1 MVTEAFILAGGLGT
15 RLRSIVSDRP
25 KSMATIQG
33 KPLLEHLLNYLST
46 QGIEKFVI
54 CVGYL
59 APMIVGYFGDAYH
72 GKRISYSLQPEP
84 LGTGGALSKALQDF
98 PPNNPFLV
106 CNGDTFFPIDTSEL
120 LGALKEKAWA
130 VATFRSQDSD
140 RYGALTLGSNCEI
153 IGFRKRDST
162 NEGEF
167 SANSGIWIGNPAKI
181 CSPLS
186 ERAHPY
192 SLEEYL
198 SGSLQTRALAAVA
211 VEFEAPFIDIGIPD
225 DFARA
230 KEMDVFGGRRG

>member
-15 RLRSIVSDRP
+15 RLRSMVSDRP

-33 KPLLEHLLNYLST
+33 RPLLAHLLDYLSS

-59 APMIVGYFGDAYH
+59 APVIEGYFGDAYR
-72 GKRISYSLQPEP
+72 GRRVCYSVQPEP

-98 PPNNPFLV
+98 PPKNPFLV
-106 CNGDTFFPIDTSEL
+106 CNGDTFFPIDTSVL
-120 LGALKEKAWA
+120 VGALGEKAWA

-140 RYGALTLGSNCEI
+140 RFGALTLKNNCEI
-153 IGFRKRDST
+153 IGVRKGDT
-162 NEGEF
+162 VKEGEF
-167 SANSGIWIGNPAKI
+167 VANSGIWIGNPAKI

-186 ERAHPY
+186 EDAHPY

-198 SGSLQTRALAAVA
+198 SGSLQTRALSAVA
-211 VEFEAPFIDIGIPD
+211 VEFEAPFIDIGVPD

-230 KEMDVFGGRRG
+230 KEMDFFGG